1 MAEQSLIIAPPN
13 VNMNQKTDST
23 SLIQI
28 ELLRILNSNMRI
40 QTLIFFLLLSS
51 ICFADSPLTSTE
63 FSKAYLN
70 EPILVKASKSKGILS
85 NELMFYLTDESNPVD
100 VKMALINKLG
110 WNAKGKN
117 NTSIFL
123 KYLIQKQKYK
133 NEEDFFDNGKGD
145 DLLCFSYI
153 KAMDDYNDVIDA
165 IRYSGYALSK
175 NPKSYTYQMIS
186 ALIYA
191 QKVFFSDRCQ
201 VYKLTDEV
209 RKNNSL
215 NRDMK
220 VEAISIIFEYMDLY
234 KHNCPS

>member
-1 MAEQSLIIAPPN
+1 M
-13 VNMNQKTDST
+13 
-23 SLIQI
+23 
-28 ELLRILNSNMRI
+28 RIL
-40 QTLIFFLLLSS
+40 TLILFFLLSS

-70 EPILVKASKSKGILS
+70 EPVVIKASKAKGKLS
-85 NELMFYLTDESNPVD
+85 NELMIYLTDETKPVD
-100 VKMALINKLG
+100 VKLALINKLS
-110 WNAKGKN
+110 WNVKDKN
-117 NTSIFL
+117 NATIFL
-123 KYLIQKQKYK
+123 KYLIQEKIYK
-133 NEEDFFDNGKGD
+133 NKDDFFDNGKGD
-145 DLLCFSYI
+145 HLLCFSYI
-153 KAMDDYNDVIDA
+153 TAMDDYNDVTDA

-175 NPKSYTYQMIS
+175 NPKSYTYQIIS

-191 QKVFFSDRCQ
+191 QKVIFSDRCQ

-209 RKNNSL
+209 RNNNSL

>member
-1 MAEQSLIIAPPN
+1 M
-13 VNMNQKTDST
+13 
-23 SLIQI
+23 
-28 ELLRILNSNMRI
+28 RIL
-40 QTLIFFLLLSS
+40 TLILFFLLSS

-70 EPILVKASKSKGILS
+70 EPVVIKASKAKGKLS
-85 NELMFYLTDESNPVD
+85 NELMIYLTDETKPVD
-100 VKMALINKLG
+100 VKLALINKLS
-110 WNAKGKN
+110 WNVKDKN
-117 NTSIFL
+117 NATIFL
-123 KYLIQKQKYK
+123 KYLIQEKIYK
-133 NEEDFFDNGKGD
+133 NKDDFFDNGKGD
-145 DLLCFSYI
+145 HLLCFSYI
-153 KAMDDYNDVIDA
+153 TAMDDYNDVTDA

-191 QKVFFSDRCQ
+191 QKVIFSDRCQ

-209 RKNNSL
+209 RNNNSL

>member
-1 MAEQSLIIAPPN
+1 
-13 VNMNQKTDST
+13 MNQKTDST

-70 EPILVKASKSKGILS
+70 EPILVKASKSRGILS
-85 NELMFYLTDESNPVD
+85 KELMSYLTDESNPVD
-100 VKMALINKLG
+100 MKVALINKLG
-110 WNAKGKN
+110 WSSKGKN
-117 NTSIFL
+117 NAVVFL
-123 KYLIQKQKYK
+123 KYLILKQNYK
-133 NEEDFFDNGKGD
+133 NKEDFFDNGKGD
-145 DLLCFSYI
+145 ELLCFSYI
-153 KAMDDYNDVIDA
+153 TAMDNYYDVTDA

-175 NPKSYTYQMIS
+175 NPKSYTYQIIS

-191 QKVFFSDRCQ
+191 QKVIYSDRCQ

-209 RKNNSL
+209 RKNNNL
-215 NRDMK
+215 IKDMK
-220 VEAISIIFEYMDLY
+220 GEAISIIFEYMDLY
-234 KHNCPS
+234 KHNCPNL